1 MKNGAKQVNQSTEK
15 KVLALVRKGG
25 ILRPQD
31 LQEKGLPSDY
41 LWRLHKQGKLE
52 KVGRGMYVS
61 QDAELSEYQ
70 TVLQAALRVPHG
82 IVCLLSA
89 LRFHDLTTQSPF
101 EIWMA
106 IDVKAR
112 APKEDIIPLRIV
124 RFSGKA
130 LTSGVETHTIEG
142 VSVNVYKPAKT
153 VADCFKYRNKIGLD
167 VAIEALRDCWRKKLA
182 TSDEFWHYAKVC
194 RVARVMRPYLESVV

>member
-61 QDAELSEYQ
+61 QGAELSEHQ
-70 TVLQAALRVPHG
+70 TVVQAALRVPHG

-89 LRFHDLTTQSPF
+89 LRFYDLTTQSPF

-130 LTSGVETHTIEG
+130 LTSGVETHTIG
-142 VSVNVYKPAKT
+142 SVNVKVYKPAKT

-182 TSDEFWHYAKVC
+182 TSDELWHYAKVC
-194 RVARVMRPYLESVV
+194 RVARVMRPYLESVI

>member
-1 MKNGAKQVNQSTEK
+1 MKNIATQVNQSTEK

-25 ILRPQD
+25 ILRPRD
-31 LQEKGLPSDY
+31 LQVKGLPPDY
-41 LWRLHKQGKLE
+41 LWRLYKQGKLE
-52 KVGRGMYVS
+52 KVGRGMYAS
-61 QDAELSEYQ
+61 QDAKLSEHQ
-70 TVLQAALRVPHG
+70 TVVQAALRVPHG

-89 LRFHDLTTQSPF
+89 LRFYDLTTQSPF
-101 EIWMA
+101 EIWLA

-142 VSVNVYKPAKT
+142 VNVKVYRPAKT

-167 VAIEALRDCWRKKLA
+167 VAIEALRDCWKKKLA
-182 TSDEFWHYAKVC
+182 TSDELWRYAKVC